1 MIVGFSSYGTGNAK
15 SAADY
20 LKDKDREN
28 RKDNPPTEIKGDLKT
43 TTELINSL
51 DFKHKYTSG
60 VLSFAPGEKVTPEME
75 NYIID
80 RFEKVA
86 FAGMTKDRYSIA
98 WVRHEHAGH
107 HELHFITARVDLQTG
122 KSYNIKPP
130 GQEHQKIY
138 DDFRSEINCKYG
150 LADPDDPARKRDLVL
165 TDKESKINFA
175 GNKAEIK
182 EAINDILTART
193 VAGTI
198 KDRNDVI
205 DALKEIGF
213 DINRTGRDYITVKTP
228 DTGEKYRLKGTLYEK
243 EFNVSRTIEGT
254 SKTREGVDRERSERP
269 ERRYSEPDQRSEQ
282 FYKARVDE
290 HINRR
295 SEYNQKRYG
304 EDIQA
309 AYETTNREMGI
320 PSLISINNSRSNLD
334 LGCNL
339 VHDKQNRENDRV
351 TNANNNAG
359 TTEKEIRVSREYE
372 KNNTLSEPS
381 DAKNRILPSNREY
394 SRQSEAIAENKD
406 EKRSNIDLSFRSGE
420 INNDRTGA
428 QSIEYYEKSFGEINR
443 KSEVVITGITEL
455 SSGTERVRERCRTI
469 TPDENKPGEGNK
481 NVSSRVNKLSD
492 STRQF
497 TEAINLMIAH
507 NLANQIN
514 EKRLSLER
522 EKSRLQKLELEKA
535 LKKLAEEF
543 VKNLKVSEHAAKEAV
558 RVLARE
564 IKDIN
569 QLEKELKNPEMY
581 NAMVET
587 VKDFDK
593 AIKQEM
599 EREREYFRENYSRSR

>member
-1 MIVGFSSYGTGNAK
+1 MIVGFSSYGTGNGK

-20 LKDKDREN
+20 LKDKEREN
-28 RKDNPPTEIKGDLKT
+28 RKDNPPTEIKGDLNA

-75 NYIID
+75 NHIID

-175 GNKAEIK
+175 GSKAEVK

-205 DALKEIGF
+205 NALKEIGF
-213 DINRTGRDYITVKTP
+213 DINRTGRDYITVISP

-243 EFNVSRTIEGT
+243 EFNITRTIEGT
-254 SKTREGVDRERSERP
+254 SQTREGVDRERSERP
-269 ERRYSEPDQRSEQ
+269 ERRYSDPDPRSEQ

-295 SEYNQKRYG
+295 AEYNQKRYG
-304 EDIQA
+304 ENIQA
-309 AYETTNREMGI
+309 AYEITNREMGI
-320 PSLISINNSRSNLD
+320 PPLISINNSRSNLD
-334 LGCNL
+334 LRHNL

-351 TNANNNAG
+351 TNANNNIG
-359 TTEKEIRVSREYE
+359 TTEKEIRVSGEYE
-372 KNNTLSEPS
+372 KNNTVPESS
-381 DAKNRILPSNREY
+381 DAKNRILPSDRGY

-406 EKRSNIDLSFRSGE
+406 EKKSRINLSFRSGE

-428 QSIEYYEKSFGEINR
+428 QPIEHYEKSFREIDR
-443 KSEVVITGITEL
+443 KSEIAITRIREL
-455 SSGTERVRERCRTI
+455 SSGTERVRERSRTI
-469 TPDENKPGEGNK
+469 TTDENKPGEGNK
-481 NVSSRVNKLSD
+481 NVSSRVNELSD
-492 STRQF
+492 STRQL
-497 TEAINLMIAH
+497 TEAINLMIAR
-507 NLANQIN
+507 NLASQIN

-522 EKSRLQKLELEKA
+522 EKLKMQKIELEKA

-543 VKNLKVSEHAAKEAV
+543 VKNLKVSEQAAKDAV
-558 RVLARE
+558 RSFARD

-569 QLEKELKNPEMY
+569 QLEKELKDPEMY

-593 AIKQEM
+593 SIKQEM
-599 EREREYFRENYSRSR
+599 ERERQSYSRSR